1 MKKVILAVACIA
13 FAMTSCKKENKV
25 DGAGSNL
32 EKESKALA
40 KSSEKVLDWDG
51 TYKGVTP
58 CADCEGIETTI
69 TLNRDKTYTMTSKY
83 LGKGNDILQVSGS
96 FNWTDDGS
104 TVKLEN
110 IKDGP
115 SQFLVGANQ
124 LIMLDM
130 EGNKIT
136 GALAKKYVLNKEMN
150 VPEN

>member
-25 DGAGSNL
+25 DSPEADSEMN
-32 EKESKALA
+32 SKALS

-51 TYKGVTP
+51 TYKGITP
-58 CADCEGIETTI
+58 CADCEGIETSV
-69 TLNRDKTYTMTSKY
+69 TLNRDKTYEMTTKY
-83 LGKGNDILQVSGS
+83 LGKGKDTLHVSGS
-96 FNWTDDGS
+96 FNWSDDGS
-104 TVKLEN
+104 TVRLD
-110 IKDGP
+110 IKNKP
-115 SQFLVGANQ
+115 NQFLVGANQ

-150 VPEN
+150 VPEK